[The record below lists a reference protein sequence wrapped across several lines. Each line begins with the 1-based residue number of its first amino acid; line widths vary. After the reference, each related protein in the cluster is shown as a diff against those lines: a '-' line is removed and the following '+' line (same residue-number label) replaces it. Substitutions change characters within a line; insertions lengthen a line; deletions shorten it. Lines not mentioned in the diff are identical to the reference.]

1 MLLDS
6 FADSTVK
13 ALKLPQGDY
22 TVAQEETCK
31 NCLNFTMHEESSYRH
46 KADGAVPVC
55 AMDHETTIR
64 AKWFVR
70 VGMLA
75 TMRVE
80 SYLNA
85 SIRFIDVSNPKDFIH
100 QKDTFPYK
108 VIGLLLRDDL
118 FSVYSRTEEKRIIF
132 CVTDVHSDLYESHQ
146 NFLMQVL
153 TVM

>member
-1 MLLDS
+1 MIIRTDQPC
-6 FADSTVK
+6 TVK

-64 AKWFVR
+64 AK
-70 VGMLA
+70 
-75 TMRVE
+75 
-80 SYLNA
+80 
-85 SIRFIDVSNPKDFIH
+85 
-100 QKDTFPYK
+100 
-108 VIGLLLRDDL
+108 
-118 FSVYSRTEEKRIIF
+118 
-132 CVTDVHSDLYESHQ
+132 
-146 NFLMQVL
+146 VL